1 MVPSVERTVQSVP
14 RFAASQPSTRPGWA
28 RRPLSLPPGEVDV
41 WLLDYRHAQRFA
53 VPPGLL
59 SADERAQ
66 QASLIDDAQRR
77 RFQLRCAALRTVLSS
92 YAATPPNA
100 WQFGTGRYGGR
111 HLIPTQATASGLV
124 FSLSHSSRYTV
135 IGITRQARLGVD
147 VQPVHSSFDLQAIA
161 GRFFAPAERAALATL
176 DPARIPQAFCEHWT
190 LKEAYTKAVGLGLTM
205 ALDDIIFDLTAPH
218 TVGYTLPAGGSHGSA
233 HWHMAQCLLPGKQIL
248 AVCCEHG
255 GPSVTLPTV
264 RRLTS
269 LTSAHRVNI
278 AHWRNTGDHA

>member
-1 MVPSVERTVQSVP
+1 MLQLSQAP
-14 RFAASQPSTRPGWA
+14 RRGGPDT
-28 RRPLSLPPGEVDV
+28 PLSLPPGEVDL
-41 WLLDYRHAQRFA
+41 WLLDYRHARRFA

-66 QASLIDDAQRR
+66 LASLIDDAQRR
-77 RFQLRCAALRTVLSS
+77 RFRLRCAALRTVLSA

-111 HLIPTQATASGLV
+111 HLIPAQATASGLV

-147 VQPVHSSFDLQAIA
+147 VQPVNSSFDLPAIA
-161 GRFFAPAERAALATL
+161 SRFFAPAERAALAAL
-176 DPARIPQAFCEHWT
+176 APAQVPQAFCEHWT
-190 LKEAYTKAVGLGLTM
+190 FKEAYTKAIGLGLTI
-205 ALDDIIFDLTAPH
+205 ALDDIIFDLTVSR
-218 TVGYTLPAGGSHGSA
+218 TVGYTLPAGGIHRSA
-233 HWHMAQCLLPGKQIL
+233 HWHMAQCLLPGRQIL

-255 GPSVTLPTV
+255 GPSVTPPTV

-269 LTSAHRVNI
+269 LTSAHLVNI
-278 AHWRNTGDHA
+278 EHWRNTGGYA